1 MPRARLSRSVSGAVA
16 VDPAE
21 LGGDATSPATPTR
34 SRATRDLHPGAA
46 RISREDLVDALTCP
60 VSGKLFVD
68 PVTTVC
74 GHSFSRRCLSTWMA
88 RTDRAPSCPTCR
100 APLYH
105 ENPRR
110 WPVNTTLVD
119 LVERFLGDELAD
131 ALASE
136 PGDGVDVRDGR
147 GPGAGPAES
156 ELSLFVLDAITPGQ
170 EITLNVFEERY
181 KLMVRRCLQG
191 SRRFGM
197 VGLIRDENDARRDDE
212 AGDDEAYSSGDD
224 SPRRNPTDGSDDD
237 DDMTERARS
246 SEISPPRAGGSDASS
261 ALRRPRRS
269 RVRSSPRRSV
279 RSARSVRR
287 VGAEC
292 EIVAH
297 QELVD
302 GRLLVRC
309 RAKRHVRL
317 LDAREDP
324 GGAGY
329 LVARVEPVVDDEGE
343 ARDERIRATREF
355 AATRVPPD
363 ASAPDAS
370 RTSTPLTARVAARA
384 GLQRDSIGPRVAD
397 QRDWA
402 TTALLGERATAMHQ
416 TWLARVAGRPAAPG
430 FSGAASSRSAS
441 LFRPNFLRRSYRDD
455 VDNLL
460 GWCGARPRADRLD
473 DLSWWLTRVANPHP
487 PIGAAVELRGECL
500 AATSAKARFRVIHE
514 KLVESMREVHRM
526 RPSQWRGAR
535 PLASVNVAMATLRA
549 LEGRDGWR
557 AAARECAFGDGEGY
571 RDGDRND
578 RGVPRGNDYARVL
591 EETLGALQKHA
602 PTSLLLSDASDAASG
617 GAPALSRPHVYPA
630 TPRTGGGRCPRGPI
644 GAPRPFRSTPLVS
657 KPRGTILPSRVTRK
671 RRRDCFSGRSS
682 EARSRGCVGRCT
694 SRSNASTTTRAKNSS
709 IDWATRSVSPARKNS
724 PTSFLD
730 GATPRSRFARSVG
743 TETRPEASA
752 RGTSSFDPP
761 PSSPIVSP
769 PRVSGRCSGCWR
781 RWRRPSYSCYC
792 PSGWARRRW
801 SVARRRRSPRARSS
815 PRRRWRSSACSA
827 SRDGRERRVSG
838 RVRGRVARSKD
849 RWRAES
855 DGSRLRGV

>member
-1 MPRARLSRSVSGAVA
+1 MPRARLSGSVSGAVA

-100 APLYH
+100 APLSH

-246 SEISPPRAGGSDASS
+246 SEISPPRVGGSEM
-261 ALRRPRRS
+261 RPRRS
-269 RVRSSPRRSV
+269 GGRDVPAFGRALGAPF
-279 RSARSVRR
+279 APHAPFAD

-602 PTSLLLSDASDAASG
+602 PTSLLLSDASDAAN
-617 GAPALSRPHVYPA
+617 GAPPALSRPHVYPA
-630 TPRTGGGRCPRGPI
+630 TPRTGGGAMPRGPI
-644 GAPRPFRSTPLVS
+644 GASSSVS
-657 KPRGTILPSRVTRK
+657 IDTSRLETSWDDSPESRDPETTSRLLLGTIERGAFPGLCWALYLALERVDDDAREELIHRLGDALSLSGAKKLPDEFP
-671 RRRDCFSGRSS
+671 RRGDAAVAIRAFGGDGD
-682 EARSRGCVGRCT
+682 ASRGVG
-694 SRSNASTTTRAKNSS
+694 
-709 IDWATRSVSPARKNS
+709 ARN
-724 PTSFLD
+724 
-730 GATPRSRFARSVG
+730 V
-743 TETRPEASA
+743 
-752 RGTSSFDPP
+752 
-761 PSSPIVSP
+761 V
-769 PRVSGRCSGCWR
+769 V
-781 RWRRPSYSCYC
+781 
-792 PSGWARRRW
+792 
-801 SVARRRRSPRARSS
+801 
-815 PRRRWRSSACSA
+815 RSSAVVADRLAAA
-827 SRDGRERRVSG
+827 SLGSLQWVLAALAQTVLLVLLSVGLGAEAVERRAAPTIAKGAFVTAAA
-838 RVRGRVARSKD
+838 VA
-849 RWRAES
+849 
-855 DGSRLRGV
+855 LFGVLSFA

>member
-1 MPRARLSRSVSGAVA
+1 MPRARLSGSVSGAVA

-46 RISREDLVDALTCP
+46 RISSEDLVDALTCP

-246 SEISPPRAGGSDASS
+246 SEISPPRVGGSEM
-261 ALRRPRRS
+261 RPRRS
-269 RVRSSPRRSV
+269 GRRDV
-279 RSARSVRR
+279 PAFGRALGAPFAPYAPFAD

-441 LFRPNFLRRSYRDD
+441 LFRPNFLRRSYRGD

-571 RDGDRND
+571 CDGDRND

-602 PTSLLLSDASDAASG
+602 PTSLLLSDASDAAN
-617 GAPALSRPHVYPA
+617 GAPPALSRPHVYPA
-630 TPRTGGGRCPRGPI
+630 TPRTGGGPMPRGAI
-644 GAPRPFRSTPLVS
+644 GASSSVS
-657 KPRGTILPSRVTRK
+657 IDTSRLETSWDDSPESRDPETTSRLLLGTIERGAFPGLCWALYLALERVDDDAREELIHRLGDALSLSGAKKLPDEFP
-671 RRRDCFSGRSS
+671 RRGDAAVAIRAFGGDGD
-682 EARSRGCVGRCT
+682 
-694 SRSNASTTTRAKNSS
+694 ASQG
-709 IDWATRSVSPARKNS
+709 V
-724 PTSFLD
+724 
-730 GATPRSRFARSVG
+730 
-743 TETRPEASA
+743 SA
-752 RGTSSFDPP
+752 RN
-761 PSSPIVSP
+761 V
-769 PRVSGRCSGCWR
+769 V
-781 RWRRPSYSCYC
+781 
-792 PSGWARRRW
+792 
-801 SVARRRRSPRARSS
+801 V
-815 PRRRWRSSACSA
+815 RSSAVVADRLAAA
-827 SRDGRERRVSG
+827 SLGSLQWVLAALAQTVLLVLLSVGLGAEAVERRAAPTIAKGAFVTAAA
-838 RVRGRVARSKD
+838 VA
-849 RWRAES
+849 
-855 DGSRLRGV
+855 LFGVLSFA

>member
-1 MPRARLSRSVSGAVA
+1 M
-16 VDPAE
+16 
-21 LGGDATSPATPTR
+21 
-34 SRATRDLHPGAA
+34 
-46 RISREDLVDALTCP
+46 
-60 VSGKLFVD
+60 
-68 PVTTVC
+68 
-74 GHSFSRRCLSTWMA
+74 
-88 RTDRAPSCPTCR
+88 
-100 APLYH
+100 
-105 ENPRR
+105 
-110 WPVNTTLVD
+110 
-119 LVERFLGDELAD
+119 
-131 ALASE
+131 
-136 PGDGVDVRDGR
+136 
-147 GPGAGPAES
+147 
-156 ELSLFVLDAITPGQ
+156 
-170 EITLNVFEERY
+170 
-181 KLMVRRCLQG
+181 
-191 SRRFGM
+191 
-197 VGLIRDENDARRDDE
+197 
-212 AGDDEAYSSGDD
+212 
-224 SPRRNPTDGSDDD
+224 
-237 DDMTERARS
+237 
-246 SEISPPRAGGSDASS
+246 
-261 ALRRPRRS
+261 RPRRS
-269 RVRSSPRRSV
+269 GGRDVPAFGRALGAPF
-279 RSARSVRR
+279 APHAPFAD

-473 DLSWWLTRVANPHP
+473 DLSWWLTRVATPHP

-602 PTSLLLSDASDAASG
+602 PTSLLLSDASDAAN
-617 GAPALSRPHVYPA
+617 GAPPALSRPHVYPA
-630 TPRTGGGRCPRGPI
+630 TPRTGGGAIPRGPI
-644 GAPRPFRSTPLVS
+644 GASSSVS
-657 KPRGTILPSRVTRK
+657 IDTSRLETSWDDSPESRDPETTSRLLLGTIERGAFPGLCWALYRARTRRRRRARRTHPSTGRRAQSLRREKTPRRVSSTGRRRGRDSRVRWG
-671 RRRDCFSGRSS
+671 RRR
-682 EARSRGCVGRCT
+682 V
-694 SRSNASTTTRAKNSS
+694 
-709 IDWATRSVSPARKNS
+709 P
-724 PTSFLD
+724 
-730 GATPRSRFARSVG
+730 
-743 TETRPEASA
+743 
-752 RGTSSFDPP
+752 
-761 PSSPIVSP
+761 
-769 PRVSGRCSGCWR
+769 
-781 RWRRPSYSCYC
+781 
-792 PSGWARRRW
+792 RRRREERRR
-801 SVARRRRSPRARSS
+801 SILRRRRRSS
-815 PRRRWRSSACSA
+815 RRRESRVAAVGVGGVGADRLTRVTVRRVGRGGGGA
-827 SRDGRERRVSG
+827 SRGADDRQG
-838 RVRGRVARSKD
+838 RVRHRGGGGALRRAQLRVTG
-849 RWRAES
+849 ES
-855 DGSRLRGV
+855 DASRGGFADASRGRRIGGGRNRTVRDFAGCDRVSIFIDRSRSRSRRGNRRRRRRSRRSSLESRAPSVFVCAGAAGGSPALLRLDLRRHL